1 MTPPPPPPPP
11 PPAAS
16 TAAGNAFA
24 PPPTAERQGAWVA
37 VPSRF
42 WRKAFAFA
50 GPGYLV
56 AVGYMDPGNWATGLG
71 GGSAFGYQ
79 LLSVIVLSNLLAM
92 FLQALAAKL
101 GIVSGL
107 DLAQA
112 CRARYRRP
120 TRLFLWLLCEL
131 AIAACDLAE
140 LIGAAI
146 ALELLFGVPLL
157 LGIVLTGFEVLL
169 ILMLH
174 ERGVRALEALVA
186 GLIAV
191 IALCFAAELILAQ
204 PSGRAIVDGLVP
216 TAAIVADPAMLYLAI
231 GILGATVM
239 PHNLY
244 LHSALV
250 KSRRH
255 RRDEPALRE
264 AIRFAVADV
273 VIALAIALFINAS
286 ILVLAAATFHQPGV
300 GLVVGIEEA
309 YRLLAPA
316 LGAGI
321 ASTLFAV
328 ALLASG
334 QNASITGTLAGQV
347 AMEGFTDLRW
357 PPWLRRLVSRL
368 AAMVPALVAVGLHG
382 NEGAMQLLI
391 LSQVV
396 LSLQLP
402 FAVVPLVRLT
412 GDRSI
417 MGAFANGPVTTAV
430 AWLVS
435 GLLIALNLVLLGQSV
450 T

>member
-1 MTPPPPPPPP
+1 MPLAAPTGASVPV
-11 PPAAS
+11 PA
-16 TAAGNAFA
+16 G
-24 PPPTAERQGAWVA
+24 
-37 VPSRF
+37 F

-101 GIVSGL
+101 GIVSRL

-120 TRLFLWLLCEL
+120 TRLFLWILCEL

-146 ALELLFGVPLL
+146 ALELLFGIPLL

-169 ILMLH
+169 VLMLH
-174 ERGVRALEALVA
+174 ERGVRALEALVV

-191 IALCFAAELILAQ
+191 IALCFAVELVLAQ
-204 PSGRAIVDGLVP
+204 PSGRAILAGLVP
-216 TAAIVADPAMLYLAI
+216 SPGIVADPAMLYLAI

-255 RRDEPALRE
+255 RRDERGLRE
-264 AIRFAVADV
+264 AIRFATADV
-273 VIALAIALFINAS
+273 VGALAIALFINAS
-286 ILVLAAATFHQPGV
+286 ILVLAGATFHQPGEPV
-300 GLVVGIEEA
+300 VVGIEEA

-328 ALLASG
+328 ALLAAG
-334 QNASITGTLAGQV
+334 QNASITGTLAGQIV
-347 AMEGFTDLRW
+347 MEGFTDLRW
-357 PPWLRRLVSRL
+357 PPWLRRLASRL
-368 AAMVPALVAVGLHG
+368 LAMVPALVAVALYG
-382 NEGAMQLLI
+382 NDGATSLLI

-402 FAVVPLVRLT
+402 FAVYPLVRLT
-412 GDRSI
+412 NDRAL
-417 MGAFANGPVTTAV
+417 MGPFANGRVVAAV
-430 AWLVS
+430 AWAITAT
-435 GLLIALNLVLLGQSV
+435 LIALNLVLLVQSV

>member
-1 MTPPPPPPPP
+1 MTPPPP

-16 TAAGNAFA
+16 TAAGDAFA
-24 PPPTAERQGAWVA
+24 PSPASGPRRASVA

-71 GGSAFGYQ
+71 GGSAFCYQ

-112 CRARYRRP
+112 CRARYRP
-120 TRLFLWLLCEL
+120 SIRLFLWLLCEL

-157 LGIVLTGFEVLL
+157 LGIVLTGFEVLV
-169 ILMLH
+169 ILVLH

-191 IALCFAAELILAQ
+191 IAVCFTVEMALARPSVSAIL
-204 PSGRAIVDGLVP
+204 DGLVP
-216 TAAIVADPAMLYLAI
+216 ARSVVTDPSMLYLAI

-255 RRDEPALRE
+255 RRDAPGLRE

-286 ILVLAAATFHQPGV
+286 ILVLAAATFHQPGA

-316 LGAGI
+316 LGAGV

-347 AMEGFTDLRW
+347 VMEGFTDLRW
-357 PPWLRRLVSRL
+357 PPWVRRLVSRL
-368 AAMVPALVAVGLHG
+368 AAMVPALVAVALYG
-382 NEGAMQLLI
+382 NEGATRLLI

-417 MGAFANGPVTTAV
+417 MGSFANGPIATVV
-430 AWLVS
+430 AWLVAA
-435 GLLIALNLVLLGQSV
+435 LLIALNLVLLVQSV
-450 T
+450 A

>member
-1 MTPPPPPPPP
+1 MPTPRSPPE
-11 PPAAS
+11 
-16 TAAGNAFA
+16 A
-24 PPPTAERQGAWVA
+24 PRGSFVR
-37 VPSRF
+37 VPGGF
-42 WRKAFAFA
+42 WRKALAFA

-71 GGSAFGYQ
+71 GGSAFGYR
-79 LLSVIVLSNLLAM
+79 LLSVIVLSNLVAM
-92 FLQALAAKL
+92 FLQALAARL

-112 CRARYRRP
+112 CRSRYRRP

-146 ALELLFGVPLL
+146 ALELLFGLPLL
-157 LGIVLTGFEVLL
+157 AGIVLTGFEVLL
-169 ILMLH
+169 VLMLH

-191 IALCFAAELILAQ
+191 IALCFAAELVLAQ
-204 PSGRAIVDGLVP
+204 PSARAILDGLVP
-216 TAAIVADPAMLYLAI
+216 TPAIVTDPAMLYLAI

-255 RRDEPALRE
+255 RRDAAGLAE
-264 AIRFAVADV
+264 AIRFATADV
-273 VIALAIALFINAS
+273 VIALTVALFINAS
-286 ILVLAAATFHQPGV
+286 ILVLAAATFHQPGAA
-300 GLVVGIEEA
+300 LVVGIEEA

-316 LGAGI
+316 LGAGT

-347 AMEGFTDLRW
+347 VMEGFTDLRW
-357 PPWLRRLVSRL
+357 TPWLRRLVSRL
-368 AAMVPALVAVGLHG
+368 LAMVPALGAVALYGQQ
-382 NEGAMQLLI
+382 GASSLLI

-402 FAVVPLVRLT
+402 FAVYPLVRLT
-412 GDRSI
+412 NDRAV
-417 MGAFANGPVTTAV
+417 MGAFANRLPVAV
-430 AWLVS
+430 AAWLVTA
-435 GLLIALNLVLLGQSV
+435 LLVGLNLVLLVQSV